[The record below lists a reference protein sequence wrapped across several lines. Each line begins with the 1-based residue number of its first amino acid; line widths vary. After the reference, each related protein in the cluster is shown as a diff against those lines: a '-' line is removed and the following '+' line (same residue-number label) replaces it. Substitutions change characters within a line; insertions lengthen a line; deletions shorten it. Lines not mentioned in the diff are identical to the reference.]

1 MNRVYKVIYN
11 RARNLYQ
18 VVSEIT
24 HSRGKAQTVT
34 ARQRHERLT
43 TSILIALLAMGTSL
57 PVGWAD
63 DTTVADAKV
72 DASNIGANLQSAD
85 GTTAATD
92 EEKKK
97 NEEAWGNAIGLGAVA
112 SGDSRLVSGK
122 TMYTELRSGITS
134 ANTID
139 AGKTV
144 AQNLNALDQAIGKI
158 AADGT
163 YNYIAAPNP
172 ISTNLTTLD
181 TQVKTNSDRIGTL
194 DANGNYIQK
203 DASISSNLSTL
214 DTHVKTNTDAIST
227 NTTNISAN
235 KTAIAELKTSTTT
248 NLATKADVDAS
259 NLTSLSNTEL
269 TAWGNALGK
278 GTIAAGSKQLV
289 TGETIYNELTNEL
302 TPTGT
307 VYYIGSAKTTA
318 ARLTTLDNTLKTF
331 ADQLGVDLS
340 NNTNLANQLY
350 KYFKVNPKVTTDTT
364 TTYDHDAAANGTN
377 SVAIGPSAQAGE
389 KTTDTTTSTTTVTGG
404 TSSTAIGDSA
414 KANGN

>member
-11 RARNLYQ
+11 RTRNLYQ
-18 VVSEIT
+18 VVSEIV
-24 HSRGKAQTVT
+24 HSRGKTKSLTAQH
-34 ARQRHERLT
+34 RHDCLT
-43 TSILIALLAMGTSL
+43 TSILIALFAMGTSL
-57 PVGWAD
+57 PVGWAA

-72 DASNIGANLQSAD
+72 DASNIGANLQPAD
-85 GTTAATD
+85 RTTAVTD

-134 ANTID
+134 TNTID

-144 AQNLNALDQAIGKI
+144 AQNLNALDQAIGK
-158 AADGT
+158 ATANGT
-163 YNYIAAPNP
+163 YITTTD
-172 ISTNLTTLD
+172 SVTGNLTKLD
-181 TQVKTNSDRIGTL
+181 TQVK
-194 DANGNYIQK
+194 
-203 DASISSNLSTL
+203 SNA
-214 DTHVKTNTDAIST
+214 DAIQT
-227 NTTNISAN
+227 NMSNISAN
-235 KTAIAELKTSTTT
+235 KTAIDDLKTSTTT
-248 NLATKADVDAS
+248 NLATKADVNAS
-259 NLTSLSNTEL
+259 NLKSLLDTEL
-269 TAWGNALGK
+269 TAWGTALGK
-278 GTIAAGSKQLV
+278 GKIAAGSKQLV
-289 TGETIYNELTNEL
+289 TGETIYNELK
-302 TPTGT
+302 PTGT

-364 TTYDHDAAANGTN
+364 TTYEPDAAANGTK

-414 KANGN
+414 VSNGDTSVALGAKAQVLNTPDQSG